1 MTNEVSSMR
10 ILVID
15 AQGGGVG
22 KQLITAIKKEL
33 PEALVTAVG
42 TNSTAASAMLKAGAD
57 EAATGENSVVVC
69 SKRADIIVGPI
80 GIVIADSML
89 GEVTPKM
96 AAAVAESGAVRILIP
111 FNNCDN
117 IIAGVNELNVK
128 TLIND
133 AVQKIKAVCE
143 KAEGID
149 K

>member
-1 MTNEVSSMR
+1 MR

-143 KAEGID
+143 KTEGID